1 LKKGIYIGFL
11 LALMF
16 LNTKAQEV
24 ILKMDSTRFLI
35 GDWIT
40 THLKIQIPVGQQIV
54 LPDIYNTWS
63 DFEILDISEI
73 DTIVENEQVNF
84 SYSITFSKYDT
95 GFFPLPPL
103 VFNTIIDNNIID
115 SFLTAPMLIEI
126 LGVAIDT
133 ANVEPKPIKEI
144 IPEKITLKEII
155 SRFFWI
161 PLLVL
166 LIILLIWLYKKWN
179 SKELKVVE
187 EKKEKI
193 PPHIIALEHL
203 ADLHSKKLWQKG
215 EIKPYYIDLSDIVRT
230 YIENRFNSPALES
243 TSDEIISNLQR
254 KTIPKKLIDDLSFML
269 KTADLAKFAKFNPL
283 SDENEKCYEIAKEFI
298 IQTKEQEEIK
308 TTEDA

>member
-1 LKKGIYIGFL
+1 
-11 LALMF
+11 MF
-16 LNTKAQEV
+16 FNIKAQEAV
-24 ILKMDSTRFLI
+24 LKIDSTRFLI

-40 THLKIQIPVGQQIV
+40 TQINIKILSGNQIV
-54 LPDIYNTWS
+54 LPDVYNTWS
-63 DFEILDISEI
+63 EFEILNISEI
-73 DTIVENEQVNF
+73 DTIKEKEQVNLK
-84 SYSITFSKYDT
+84 YSVTFSKYDT

-103 VFNTIIDNNIID
+103 VFNTILDGNMVD
-115 SFLTAPMLIEI
+115 SFSTAPMLIEI

-133 ANVEPKPIKEI
+133 SNLEPKPIKDI

-155 SRFFWI
+155 NRFFWI

-166 LIILLIWLYKKWN
+166 LIILLIWLYKKWK
-179 SKELKVVE
+179 SKEVKIVE
-187 EKKEKI
+187 EKKEII

-215 EIKPYYIDLSDIVRT
+215 EVKPYYIELSDIVRT
-230 YIENRFNSPALES
+230 YIEDRFNSPALES

-254 KTIPKKLIDDLSFML
+254 KSIPKKLIEELSFML

-283 SDENEKCYEIAKEFI
+283 SDENEKCYEISKEFV
-298 IQTKEQEEIK
+298 IQTKEKEEIK

>member
-1 LKKGIYIGFL
+1 MRKTLYIGIL
-11 LALMF
+11 LGLMF
-16 LNTKAQEV
+16 FNIKAQEA
-24 ILKMDSTRFLI
+24 ILKIDSTRFMI

-40 THLKIQIPVGQQIV
+40 TQINIKIPAGNQVI
-54 LPDIYNTWS
+54 LPDVYNTWS
-63 DFEILDISEI
+63 EFEILNISEI
-73 DTIVENEQVNF
+73 DTIKGKEQVNLK
-84 SYSITFSKYDT
+84 YSVTFSKYDT

-103 VFNTIIDNNIID
+103 VFNTILDGNMVD
-115 SFLTAPMLIEI
+115 SFSTDPMLIEI

-133 ANVEPKPIKEI
+133 SNLEPKPIKDI

-155 SRFFWI
+155 NRFFWI

-166 LIILLIWLYKKWN
+166 LIILLIWLYKKLK
-179 SKELKVVE
+179 SKEVKAVE
-187 EKKEKI
+187 EIKERI
-193 PPHIIALEHL
+193 SPHIIALEHL

-215 EIKPYYIDLSDIVRT
+215 EVKPYYIELSDIVRT
-230 YIENRFNSPALES
+230 YIEGRFNSPALES

-254 KTIPKKLIDDLSFML
+254 KSIPKKLIEELSFML

-283 SDENEKCYEIAKEFI
+283 SDENEKCYEIAKEFV